1 MDTKQLLQNLLKLQ
15 ALELDDIRD
24 DDPDHQIAHR
34 RARIP
39 APILAHYDRLTVR
52 GKKGVAMVRHDV
64 CTACHMR
71 VPRATVVYLMRGED
85 IQVCECCGA
94 YLYLPELADNQAP
107 RPVEKPAAKSRKRR
121 ELAHAA

>member
-1 MDTKQLLQNLLKLQ
+1 MEIKKLLENLLKLQ

-24 DDPDHQIAHR
+24 DDPDHQIAR
-34 RARIP
+34 LRARIP
-39 APILAHYDRLTVR
+39 APILAHYDRLSAR

-64 CTACHMR
+64 CTACHMH

-94 YLYLPELADNQAP
+94 YLCLPELTESEAP
-107 RPVEKPAAKSRKRR
+107 RPVEKAAGKSPKRR